1 MLKNN
6 DDWNLED
13 EEILKPTLKND
24 YECKGC
30 DNKITPE
37 ENLKNHGYCNKCILD
52 TRNYLNQD
60 YTIQLINGQ
69 IWLNNHINRTKI
81 VLTEKEINH
90 INNLISVYK
99 NKI

>member
-1 MLKNN
+1 MLNN

-13 EEILKPTLKND
+13 EEILKLIPENN

-37 ENLKNHGYCNKCILD
+37 EDFKNHGYCNKCILD
-52 TRNYLNQD
+52 TKNYLNQD

-69 IWLNNHINRTKI
+69 IWLNNHTDKTKI
-81 VLTEKEINH
+81 ILTQKEINH

-99 NKI
+99 NK

>member
-1 MLKNN
+1 MIN

-13 EEILKPTLKND
+13 EEILKPIPKNN

-30 DNKITPE
+30 DNKITFE
-37 ENLKNHGYCNKCILD
+37 EDVKNHGYCSKCISD
-52 TRNYLNQD
+52 TNNYLNQD

-81 VLTEKEINH
+81 ILTEKEINH
-90 INNLISVYK
+90 INNLMSVYK
-99 NKI
+99 NKK